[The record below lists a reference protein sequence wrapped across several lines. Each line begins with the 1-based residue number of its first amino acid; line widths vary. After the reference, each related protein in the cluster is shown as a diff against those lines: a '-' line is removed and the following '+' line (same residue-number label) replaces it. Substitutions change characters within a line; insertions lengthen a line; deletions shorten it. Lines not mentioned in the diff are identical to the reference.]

1 MTSRRGNL
9 IAALLL
15 AVVWMPPAAA
25 ADALP
30 AAIGFDPPI
39 GEPVPPDVRL
49 ADESGTLLELLRGHR
64 RTVLVPVWY
73 HCRKLCDLTL
83 ESLARGV
90 PAAAPASTQ
99 VLVYS
104 IDPDET
110 AADAAGAR
118 RALLERH
125 PRLSAGAS
133 WRFAVLSPPAI
144 DRLSRAIGFRFD
156 FDAGH
161 QQFRHVAG
169 AVVLDDRGLQRAFLP
184 GPAIRPEE
192 LERALGEAEPPP
204 IARLAAFCFTY
215 DPETGRYSFSILRAV
230 RWLGLL
236 TVLVIAVLAYRAIRR
251 ERKREGTSG

>member
-1 MTSRRGNL
+1 MTNRRGRR

-15 AVVWMPPAAA
+15 AAMWMPGAAA
-25 ADALP
+25 SEALP
-30 AAIGFDPPI
+30 PAIGFEPAL
-39 GEPVPPDVRL
+39 GERVPPDLRL
-49 ADESGTLLELLRGHR
+49 DERDTLLAFLRGHR

-83 ESLARGV
+83 DSLARGF
-90 PAAAPASTQ
+90 PAAANTQ

-104 IDPDET
+104 IDPTES
-110 AADAAGAR
+110 AADAAAAR
-118 RALLERH
+118 QALLERH
-125 PRLSAGAS
+125 PRLSAGTN
-133 WRFAVLSPPAI
+133 WRFAVLSPAAI
-144 DRLSRAIGFRFD
+144 ERLSRSIGFRFD

-169 AVVLDDRGLQRAFLP
+169 AVVLDSRGAQRAFLP
-184 GPAIRPEE
+184 GPAIRPAE

-236 TVLVIAVLAYRAIRR
+236 TVLVIAVLAGRAIQR
-251 ERKREGTSG
+251 ERKQGGASG